1 MLRSFRSLQ
10 TKLVLLFG
18 LVLLIPTAII
28 GIYTINSQTESTIS
42 RARVT
47 AYNAAQL
54 VAGQIEDRFMRVVPD
69 LKLLTTLA
77 AVQAYLQNGVNGN
90 FVGQNLA
97 IADINRAF
105 LAFIRTIPDYD
116 KIQLLNAKGIEI
128 ARVNRTRPNDPTIQP
143 YIALQA
149 ELQDRSNQ
157 DYFQE
162 ARKLK
167 PGQMY
172 VSNYSLNQEFG
183 KFEEPY
189 KPVLR
194 ISTPLYDSTGNLG
207 GIVVLSMLGSYITH
221 PLIHAPTSAEH
232 YLVDQKGTYL
242 WSPDPNDL
250 YSPDLRKG
258 ISFLID
264 RPKAV
269 RALWNQLP
277 PEAIL
282 QDDFI
287 ESYISI
293 QPPSLPSLRW
303 LLFQRT
309 STEVALA
316 ELNNLRLVTLAL
328 AGLALLG
335 AVLVAL
341 FVTRSIVSPVRK
353 LAAATN
359 EVAAGNLRVTVP
371 EPRTKDEIGE
381 LTRSFAQMTARLNE
395 NVTALQIR
403 AKELETANALARE
416 ASRVKS
422 EFLATMSHELR
433 TPLNAMIGFTELLM
447 SGVSGPLTDK
457 QNHQLKRIHGNSL
470 RLLSLIDDVLDLSR
484 IEAGRVEI
492 VNKPVHIREFAENVT
507 AQTASL
513 VLNKPFT
520 FSVQVEDNLPEVLM
534 GDRDRLEEVVLNLL
548 SNAFKFT
555 HKGEVALRFYKA
567 DDKHWAF
574 SVRDTGIGIPAHAQE
589 YIFEEFRQVD
599 GTSRRAYG
607 GSGLGLAICRNLC
620 RLMGGEI
627 GVKSTLG
634 EGSTFTVR
642 LPLVTAE
649 EATAPALPEP
659 AHA

>member
-1 MLRSFRSLQ
+1 MLNSFRSLQ
-10 TKLVLLFG
+10 TKLVLLFV

-28 GIYTINSQTESTIS
+28 GIYTINSQTENILN
-42 RARVT
+42 RARVE

-54 VAGQIEDRFMRVVPD
+54 VAGQIEDRFVRVVPD
-69 LKLLTTLA
+69 LKFLTSLA
-77 AVQAYLQNGVNGN
+77 PVQAYLQNGANGN
-90 FVGQNLA
+90 VVGQNLA
-97 IADINRAF
+97 IADMNRAF
-105 LAFIRTIPDYD
+105 LSFIQTVPDYD
-116 KIQLLNAKGIEI
+116 QIRLLNANGIEVV
-128 ARVNRTRPNDPTIQP
+128 RVNQTRPNDPTIQP
-143 YIALQA
+143 YVVPQA
-149 ELQDRSNQ
+149 ELQDKSNR

-162 ARKLK
+162 ARAIRA
-167 PGQMY
+167 GEIY
-172 VSNYSLNQEFG
+172 VSNYNLNQEFG
-183 KFEEPY
+183 KFEEPF

-194 ISTPLYDSTGNLG
+194 VATPLYDSAGKLG
-207 GIVVLSMLGSYITH
+207 GVVVLNMLGAYITH
-221 PLIHAPTSAEH
+221 PLIHAPTFADH
-232 YLVDQKGTYL
+232 YLIDQKGTYL
-242 WSPDPNDL
+242 WSPDPDDL
-250 YSPDLRKG
+250 YSPDFKKG
-258 ISFLID
+258 VSFLID
-264 RPKAV
+264 RPDAV
-269 RALWNQLP
+269 RALWNKLA

-282 QDDFI
+282 RQDFI

-293 QPPSLPSLRW
+293 QPSSLPSMRW
-303 LLFQRT
+303 LLFQRAP
-309 STEVALA
+309 TEIVLA
-316 ELNNLRLVTLAL
+316 ELNNLRLVTFAL

-335 AVLVAL
+335 AVLVAM
-341 FVTRSIVSPVRK
+341 FVTRSIVSPVRR
-353 LAAATN
+353 LATATH
-359 EVAAGNLRVTVP
+359 EVAAGNLRVAVP
-371 EPRTKDEIGE
+371 APRTKDEIGE

-395 NVTALQIR
+395 NVTSLQHR

-433 TPLNAMIGFTELLM
+433 TPLNAMIGFTELML

-457 QNHQLKRIHGNSL
+457 QSHQLKRIHGNSL

-492 VNKPVHIREFAENVT
+492 VNKPFSVRDFAENIT
-507 AQTASL
+507 AQTSSL
-513 VLNKPFT
+513 VVNKPFK
-520 FSVQVEDNLPEVLM
+520 FIVQVENNLPAVQM

-555 HKGEVALRFYKA
+555 AKGEVNLRFYKV
-567 DDKHWAF
+567 DDQHWGF
-574 SVRDTGIGIPAHAQE
+574 SVRDTGIGIPPHAQE

-642 LPLVTAE
+642 LPLVVAE
-649 EATAPALPEP
+649 ESEP
-659 AHA
+659 ARAPELAHA